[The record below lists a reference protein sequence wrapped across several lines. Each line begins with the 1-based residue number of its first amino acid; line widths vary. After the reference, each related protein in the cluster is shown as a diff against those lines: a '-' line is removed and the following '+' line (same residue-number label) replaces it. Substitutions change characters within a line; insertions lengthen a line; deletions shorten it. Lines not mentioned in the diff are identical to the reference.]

1 MGDGPRN
8 HPSWLK
14 KKIDVEERS
23 CVQCCPWLIGRAVLG
38 LSDAKQYSFLCGA
51 QGGGMVLS
59 LVLPASGPLHVSFG
73 YQMSSVEIVSER
85 SEVLKLLSFGL

>member
-1 MGDGPRN
+1 MMPRA
-8 HPSWLK
+8 HREGCS
-14 KKIDVEERS
+14 E
-23 CVQCCPWLIGRAVLG
+23 LG
-38 LSDAKQYSFLCGA
+38 LDDAKQDSFLCDA

-85 SEVLKLLSFGL
+85 LEVLKLHSFGL